1 MNILL
6 YAENYI
12 FKVASGT
19 IEEGNLREENR
30 EKVYKAR
37 SYITMKMRKRLE
49 MKRAKSQKKALYKI
63 KSMLSDKML
72 AQIAEIRAQ
81 SQIVQ
86 DELKESVEKSKAAKA
101 P

>member
-1 MNILL
+1 MVVN
-6 YAENYI
+6 
-12 FKVASGT
+12 
-19 IEEGNLREENR
+19 
-30 EKVYKAR
+30 KAR

-86 DELKESVEKSKAAKA
+86 DELKESVEKPKAAKA
-101 P
+101 LQKAYLMESDTGKTAPIK